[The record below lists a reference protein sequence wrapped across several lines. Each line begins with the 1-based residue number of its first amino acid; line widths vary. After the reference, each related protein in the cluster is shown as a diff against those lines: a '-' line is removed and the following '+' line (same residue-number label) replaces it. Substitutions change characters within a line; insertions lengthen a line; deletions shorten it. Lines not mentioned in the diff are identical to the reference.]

1 MEIKEVLEL
10 ATTMIEKGHT
20 GFLQGIQ
27 GGASIAIG
35 YLPVALTFGLLAKS
49 TGLQLS
55 ETLLMSLLVYAG
67 ASQYISLSLIAAGTG
82 VIEIIFT
89 TFIVNIRHFLMSA
102 SLSEKVEDD
111 ALWKK
116 AVYSFGLTDETFS
129 VASMKEGTVSTAY
142 LCGLMFIS
150 YASWGINSGIGFVLG
165 ASLPTTV
172 QESMGI
178 ALYAMFIG
186 LLIPS
191 LKRHRKV
198 LYLATLAAIVNSI
211 CYATQMISTGWS
223 IVISTLISALVIEW
237 IYTRLKNKEDL
248 ENG

>member
-1 MEIKEVLEL
+1 M
-10 ATTMIEKGHT
+10 ATTTLVKKQSS
-20 GFLQGIQ
+20 FLQGIQ

-35 YLPVALTFGLLAKS
+35 YLPVALTFGLLSKS
-49 TGLQLS
+49 TGLSLS
-55 ETLLMSLLVYAG
+55 ETVLMSLIVFAG
-67 ASQYISLSLIAAGTG
+67 ASQYISLSLIAVGTG

-111 ALWKK
+111 SLWKK
-116 AVYSFGLTDETFS
+116 ALYSFGLTDETFS
-129 VASMKEGTVSTAY
+129 VASTKEGSVNSGY
-142 LCGLMFIS
+142 LFGLMFIS
-150 YASWGINSGIGFVLG
+150 YASWVVNSGIGFVIG

-191 LKRHRKV
+191 LKKHRKV
-198 LYLATLAAIVNSI
+198 LFLAVFAAIVNSL
-211 CYATQMISTGWS
+211 CYITGMISTGWS
-223 IVISTLISALVIEW
+223 IVLSTVVSAVIVELIYSKFA
-237 IYTRLKNKEDL
+237 KEVDQH
-248 ENG
+248 G